1 MMERNAQWQNRFSA
15 ARSLYFGGEYGAEF
29 GEERRGVHEVGG
41 EEMECFYCSGA
52 SVRR

>member
-1 MMERNAQWQNRFSA
+1 MDSVQRDHCILVENMERN
-15 ARSLYFGGEYGAEF
+15 L
-29 GEERRGVHEVGG
+29 ERRGGASMEVGG